1 MLFLSFSSKDNR
13 NVWHKNSDFPCLSTF
28 QQQTMTLLPLLT
40 KTAHWMW
47 SNNLKESQA
56 VRVLIIV
63 ERPLALYAQKKP
75 APIRQV
81 YTVCQCMKEERTG
94 PVFCINNGHAPLL
107 LDQCAFSTQ
116 WTGLR
121 GSSNGWDGQMRCWQ
135 RRKWAITQEMR
146 SSYCRLQTCQSC
158 SVDVFWVR
166 FW

>member
-1 MLFLSFSSKDNR
+1 MLFLSFSSKDNG

-40 KTAHWMW
+40 ITAHGMW
-47 SNNLKESQA
+47 SSNLKESQA

-63 ERPLALYAQKKP
+63 ERPLALYAQKTP

-107 LDQCAFSTQ
+107 LDQCAS
-116 WTGLR
+116 GLDLEAAAMAEMDR
-121 GSSNGWDGQMRCWQ
+121 WDVDREGNEQSS
-135 RRKWAITQEMR
+135 RKWEAVT
-146 SSYCRLQTCQSC
+146 
-158 SVDVFWVR
+158 VDYKLVKAAQLMFSE
-166 FW
+166 